1 MRLSQRA
8 QDIIRATTKEIFGP
22 AARVLL
28 FGSRTDDTQR
38 GGDIDLLIELPTHL
52 PDSHKKSLTLAARL
66 QMQLGDQRIDI
77 LVLDPQTHLQPIHR
91 VAVASGIP
99 V

>member
-38 GGDIDLLIELPTHL
+38 GGDIDLLIELPVHQ

-77 LVLDPQTHLQPIHR
+77 LVLDPQTRLQPIHR